1 MGVPSF
7 YRWLHEKFS
16 KCITEYVEPAV
27 PLDTDW
33 SAAPNPNG
41 VEFDCVYLDFNGL
54 VHACTHPQDRP
65 APESEEEMLLEVFRL
80 VDRLVLAARVL
91 LPLDA
96 LDLDAERAKL
106 RRELIVHIVRNV
118 VVVLRHAR
126 RRELAVVRAQVD
138 GRTFHHLLGQLDL
151 IAQPHTSDRFG
162 LHALTSTLE
171 RCAIL

>member
-7 YRWLHEKFS
+7 YRWLHEKFG

-80 VDRLVLAARVL
+80 VEHAF
-91 LPLDA
+91 
-96 LDLDAERAKL
+96 
-106 RRELIVHIVRNV
+106 LIV
-118 VVVLRHAR
+118 
-126 RRELAVVRAQVD
+126 
-138 GRTFHHLLGQLDL
+138 F
-151 IAQPHTSDRFG
+151 
-162 LHALTSTLE
+162 
-171 RCAIL
+171 